1 MTAAQ
6 VSGHHNIRRRTGRL
20 VEYLC
25 HTVRIEPKRVF
36 NEKCSHEVKVLLKTV
51 LKFISLYNVTAMEV
65 TVVSETVKNG
75 LSKKKKKV
83 VHKVNL
89 FSLK

>member
-1 MTAAQ
+1 M
-6 VSGHHNIRRRTGRL
+6 

-25 HTVRIEPKRVF
+25 HTIRIEPKRVF

-83 VHKVNL
+83 VHNVNL
-89 FSLK
+89 FSLR

>member
-1 MTAAQ
+1 
-6 VSGHHNIRRRTGRL
+6 
-20 VEYLC
+20 
-25 HTVRIEPKRVF
+25 
-36 NEKCSHEVKVLLKTV
+36 
-51 LKFISLYNVTAMEV
+51 MEV

-89 FSLK
+89 IFP

>member
-89 FSLK
+89 IFP

>member
-1 MTAAQ
+1 MRSVLTK
-6 VSGHHNIRRRTGRL
+6 S
-20 VEYLC
+20 
-25 HTVRIEPKRVF
+25 
-36 NEKCSHEVKVLLKTV
+36 KVLLKTV

>member
-1 MTAAQ
+1 M
-6 VSGHHNIRRRTGRL
+6 
-20 VEYLC
+20 VECLC
-25 HTVRIEPKRVF
+25 HTIRIEPKRVF

>member
-1 MTAAQ
+1 M
-6 VSGHHNIRRRTGRL
+6 

-25 HTVRIEPKRVF
+25 HTIRIEPKRVF

-89 FSLK
+89 FSFK